1 MKHTTF
7 VATAGLLLAASIV
20 LQPVQA
26 ARYGPVKSNETLWDI
41 ASRYRPD
48 RSVSVGQ
55 MMEAFR
61 TKNPHA
67 FVPGHPGLLKR
78 GVYLEIPA
86 LAGEPE
92 KPTEAGQ
99 QKAAE
104 PQSPPASEKPVDKPG
119 KSASVAS
126 LQAEID
132 TLRAQLKE
140 AQKHSS
146 GLDEQLKQLQDSA
159 KATATAKTPA
169 DNQQVAKLQ
178 SDLLIKLQTDVADLK
193 QQLEKKDARITEL
206 QAASAKAAKPE
217 AGEAGAPDSKAK
229 QANAAL
235 QAELTELKQLLE
247 QRDTHIQ
254 NLQAS
259 LREASISIKRQFT
272 ENQELHDQLKTLKP
286 EAAAV
291 EPKPPAEPGAAAA
304 PSLTLTAQETEAS
317 PATGEK
323 QAVETPPVF
332 ADQIPPAPT
341 NTEDKPQPDKKPV
354 SLQNMLEQQVAGKG
368 GVNADEK
375 PLAPSRVSVAVALI
389 SLMFVLALA
398 WRSYSQQRALRQEE
412 ARLRN
417 SLGNDAG

>member
-48 RSVSVGQ
+48 HGVSVGQ

-104 PQSPPASEKPVDKPG
+104 PQSPPASEKSAGKPD

-126 LQAEID
+126 LQAEIQ
-132 TLRAQLKE
+132 TLRTQLKDE
-140 AQKHSS
+140 QKHSS
-146 GLDEQLKQLQDSA
+146 SLDEQLKQLQDTS
-159 KATATAKTPA
+159 KATAKTPA
-169 DNQQVAKLQ
+169 DNQQVTKLQ

-206 QAASAKAAKPE
+206 QAASAKVAKPE
-217 AGEAGAPDSKAK
+217 AGETGAGASKAK

-286 EAAAV
+286 EAATV

-304 PSLTLTAQETEAS
+304 PSLTLTAPETEPAS
-317 PATGEK
+317 VTGEK
-323 QAVETPPVF
+323 QAAESTPVF

-368 GVNADEK
+368 GVGTDEK
-375 PLAPSRVSVAVALI
+375 PLSPSRVSVAVALI

-412 ARLRN
+412 TRLRN